1 MQALKTLAGPC
12 INLVEKLE
20 TKKPHIIGYVYF
32 VIANLFYAFLNMNV
46 RRASSVPRFQL
57 FYFRSIFPALM
68 FYLVNR
74 SRGQAPF
81 SPSWKINK
89 LLVVNGIMYLIGGSC
104 IFYGFQVV
112 PLGEATVLFQTNPAI
127 SGILAAILLSEAYDV
142 IQFSITVLCTLGVIL
157 ISKPAFIFS
166 SLGENVPEDPERGKG
181 IISLLVGAFMI
192 GLQSVVIK
200 RVVSEIDSNL
210 SAFYI
215 GLIPSLLGSVLML
228 TEGVKLVNM
237 DEFIIIAMI
246 AVLGFLAQV
255 FYNRAF
261 KFGDAGKITIMAY
274 SQIIFGFLLDIYILG
289 TTPDFYSVVG
299 AAFIFC
305 CMFLRIYKTTRD
317 KEILE

>member
-1 MQALKTLAGPC
+1 MEAQKTFPKLYTGL
-12 INLVEKLE
+12 IDKLE
-20 TKKPHIIGYVYF
+20 GKTHIIGYVYF
-32 VIANLFYAFLNMNV
+32 VIANLCYAFLNMNV
-46 RRASSVPRFQL
+46 RRASSVPHFQL
-57 FYFRSIFPALM
+57 FYFRSIFPTLM
-68 FYLVNR
+68 FYLVNKV
-74 SRGQAPF
+74 RGQVPF
-81 SPSWKINK
+81 SHSWKINK
-89 LLVVNGIMYLIGGSC
+89 LLICNGIMYLIGGSC

-127 SGILAAILLSEAYDV
+127 AGILSTLILSEAYDV

-166 SLGENVPEDPERGKG
+166 SLGEDVPEDPEKGKG

-200 RVVSEIDSNL
+200 KVVSHIDSNL

-228 TEGVKLVNM
+228 TEGAKLMNA
-237 DEFIIIAMI
+237 DELIIIAEI

-289 TTPDFYSVVG
+289 STPDFYSVVG
-299 AAFIFC
+299 ATFIFC

-317 KEILE
+317 KDVLE